1 MVARTNT
8 TRPLVAIVGPT
19 ASGKT
24 GLAVDIAL
32 KFNGEII
39 SADSWL
45 VRRGLD
51 IGTAKPSQ
59 NLRKLVPHHLIDII
73 NPEEDFSAAAY
84 KVLAEDEI
92 AAVME
97 RGRLPILVG
106 GTGLYVDSVL
116 FNFSFL
122 PAGDQYERRR
132 LNQQSLESLLAEAK
146 KKGIDLSAID
156 IRNKRR
162 IIRAIETNG
171 GIATKGH
178 IRPNTLIVGLWAE
191 KTQLQLTICERVQRM
206 LEDGLMEEVA
216 GLVHEYGWGC
226 EGLKGIGYSE
236 WKEYF
241 AGTQTLAI
249 TTERIIKDTL
259 ELAKRQQT
267 WLKRN
272 KSIQW
277 YPTPVNV
284 AAVEALITTFLN
296 KSGTA

>member
-1 MVARTNT
+1 MVARANI

-24 GLAVDIAL
+24 SLAVDIAL

-45 VRRGLD
+45 VRRELD

-84 KVLAEDEI
+84 KALAEDEI
-92 AAVME
+92 AAVIK

-106 GTGLYVDSVL
+106 GTGLYVDSIL

-122 PAGDQYERRR
+122 PAGNQSERRR
-132 LNQQSLESLLAEAK
+132 LNRQSIESLLGEAK

-178 IRPNTLIVGLWAE
+178 IRPSTLIVGLWAE
-191 KTQLQLTICERVQRM
+191 KTQLQQTINDRVQQM
-206 LEDGLMEEVA
+206 LTDGLMEEVA
-216 GLVHEYGWGC
+216 GLVQKYGWEC

-267 WLKRN
+267 WFKRN

-284 AAVEALITTFLN
+284 TKIEELITTFLN